1 MVFKEKFKRKPRI
14 GIMGL
19 NHNAELRNDSEEKK
33 LLFVNIKLKNL
44 GISVKGPYVA
54 DTVFINEYKNFD
66 VLVGMYH
73 DQVLAPF
80 KTKFNA
86 INVTLGLKY
95 LRVSPVMEP

>member
-1 MVFKEKFKRKPRI
+1 
-14 GIMGL
+14 MGL
-19 NHNAELRNDSEEKK
+19 NPHNAELRNDSEEKK
-33 LLFVNIKLKNL
+33 IIIPLISKLKNL

-80 KTKFNA
+80 KTIFKFNA
-86 INVTLGLKY
+86 INVTLG
-95 LRVSPVMEP
+95 